1 MNNLTNI
8 ISTYN
13 RQTLKANGYNTNQ
26 KYKCSVLYSDAE
38 KEKLKEVLEA
48 HNLTLSEFIRYAI
61 HYTTDSIK

>member
-1 MNNLTNI
+1 MSNLTNI
-8 ISTYN
+8 ISQYN

-38 KEKLKEVLEA
+38 KDKMLSVLEK